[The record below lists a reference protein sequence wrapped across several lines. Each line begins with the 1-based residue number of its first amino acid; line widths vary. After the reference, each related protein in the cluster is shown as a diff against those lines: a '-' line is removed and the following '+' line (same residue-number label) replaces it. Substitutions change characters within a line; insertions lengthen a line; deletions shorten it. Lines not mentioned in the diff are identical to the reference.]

1 MTTTREEAIEM
12 SREAGFYYDT
22 GVIERHLERFI
33 RLIDLARAKENEA
46 CAKVCDRRVQRVS
59 NGQGISYQ
67 SFDPASV
74 MAQSLSEAIRAR
86 MK

>member
-33 RLIDLARAKENEA
+33 RLIELARAKENEA
-46 CAKVCDRRVQRVS
+46 CIEDVRTVGGAFAVECEALIRV
-59 NGQGISYQ
+59 
-67 SFDPASV
+67 
-74 MAQSLSEAIRAR
+74 R